1 MAASAKHR
9 LGFREKLGLYA
20 LALLLIGAALL
31 GYLWF
36 ALDRYE
42 SNTPESSVRRYLQ
55 ETAAGQWET
64 ILRDAEADLSPL
76 GPPRGLYSL
85 ADRGLCRIAGGIHSG
100 AHLGRRRTDLR
111 PDGRQPGG
119 VPAHTHPGSRRER
132 TELAGPHPGRTS
144 AAGGDPG
151 AGGLHGTGERH
162 AAGKRIPHRQS
173 GGCGYESLPRA
184 MRHPGGSLPHRRAA
198 DGAGDHRCHSRRLYL
213 YGGCSH
219 RGGSAHRFGDGT
231 GTRSP
236 GRGILGSGRTGLP
249 KPMPPLSAR
258 MPGVGN

>member
-76 GPPRGLYSL
+76 DRPEDYTAWLTEVYAGLPEEYTLVRTSGGEGQTYALMDGSREVSRLILTPAPAESGRSWQVRTL
-85 ADRGLCRIAGGIHSG
+85 AD
-100 AHLGRRRTDLR
+100 
-111 PDGRQPGG
+111 P
-119 VPAHTHPGSRRER
+119 
-132 TELAGPHPGRTS
+132 
-144 AAGGDPG
+144 
-151 AGGLHGTGERH
+151 
-162 AAGKRIPHRQS
+162 
-173 GGCGYESLPRA
+173 LP
-184 MRHPGGSLPHRRAA
+184 P
-198 DGAGDHRCHSRRLYL
+198 
-213 YGGCSH
+213 
-219 RGGSAHRFGDGT
+219 
-231 GTRSP
+231 
-236 GRGILGSGRTGLP
+236 
-249 KPMPPLSAR
+249 
-258 MPGVGN
+258 V

>member
-76 GPPRGLYSL
+76 DRPEDYTAWLTEVYAGLPEEYTLVRTS
-85 ADRGLCRIAGGIHSG
+85 GGEG
-100 AHLGRRRTDLR
+100 QTYALMD
-111 PDGRQPGG
+111 
-119 VPAHTHPGSRRER
+119 GSREVSRR
-132 TELAGPHPGRTS
+132 S
-144 AAGGDPG
+144 AEHDG
-151 AGGLHGTGERH
+151 
-162 AAGKRIPHRQS
+162 S
-173 GGCGYESLPRA
+173 PR
-184 MRHPGGSLPHRRAA
+184 LLRRA
-198 DGAGDHRCHSRRLYL
+198 DGAGRCAPWQNPCRRW
-213 YGGCSH
+213 
-219 RGGSAHRFGDGT
+219 
-231 GTRSP
+231 RSW
-236 GRGILGSGRTGLP
+236 RRR
-249 KPMPPLSAR
+249 AVR
-258 MPGVGN
+258 YR